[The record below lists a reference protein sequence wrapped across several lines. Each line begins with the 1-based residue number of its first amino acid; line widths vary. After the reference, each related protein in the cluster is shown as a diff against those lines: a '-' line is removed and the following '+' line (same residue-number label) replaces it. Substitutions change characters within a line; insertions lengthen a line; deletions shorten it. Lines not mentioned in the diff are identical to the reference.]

1 MTTLPPT
8 MQPPP
13 RKLITRKRLV
23 AAGVQLALFAGLV
36 WLLHAIAQNVIAN
49 LQARHIASGFG
60 FMEQPAGF
68 AISQTLIAYS
78 EASSYGRASLVG
90 LLNTLLVAAIS
101 VVLATALGL
110 FIGVA
115 RLSRNWLV
123 AHLAAAYVEIL
134 RNIPL
139 LLQLFF
145 WYFAV
150 LRQLPGPRQSVNIAD
165 SVFLNN
171 RGLFIPEAGL
181 GNVGAF
187 ALGGACVALGL
198 LVRAAPFLHGQG
210 RRALGAGL
218 IVGGIA
224 LFPAG
229 LAWEPARLQGFNFQG
244 GVRVLPELVSLV
256 LALTLY
262 SAAYIAEIVRAGIQS
277 VPRGQVEAAR
287 AIGLSGFD
295 AMRFVI
301 LPQALRLIVPPLTNQ
316 YLTLTKNS
324 AYAVAIAYPDLVSVF
339 TGIVLAQTG
348 QAVEILALTMA
359 VYLVISLITAA
370 ILAMFNARYFRTA
383 GARA

>member
-1 MTTLPPT
+1 VADPVA
-8 MQPPP
+8 PPP
-13 RKLITRKRLV
+13 RKLITPRRLV
-23 AAGVQLALFAGLV
+23 AAGVQVVLFAGLV
-36 WLLHAIAQNVIAN
+36 WLFLAVVHNVVAN

-60 FMEQPAGF
+60 FLEQPAGF
-68 AISQTLIAYS
+68 AISQTLITYS
-78 EASSYGRASLVG
+78 EASSYGRAFIVG
-90 LLNTLLVAAIS
+90 LLNTLLVAVIS
-101 VVLATALGL
+101 VVLATILGL
-110 FIGVA
+110 IIGIA
-115 RLSRNWLV
+115 RLSPNWLV
-123 AHLAAAYVEIL
+123 SRLAAAYVEVL

-150 LRQLPGPRQSVNIAD
+150 LRQLPGPRQSFAIGET
-165 SVFLNN
+165 VFLNN
-171 RGLFIPEAGL
+171 RGLFLPEAGL
-181 GNVGAF
+181 GNAGAF
-187 ALGGACVALGL
+187 ILAATLAVLGG
-198 LVRAAPFLHGQG
+198 LVRIAPGLDRQG

-218 IVGGIA
+218 VVGGIA
-224 LFPAG
+224 LLPAG
-229 LAWEPARLQGFNFQG
+229 LDWHPATLQGFNFQG
-244 GVRVLPELVSLV
+244 GVRVLPELVSLI

-262 SAAYIAEIVRAGIQS
+262 SAAYVAEIVRAGIQS

-287 AIGLSGFD
+287 AVGLSGFD
-295 AMRFVI
+295 AMRFII

-359 VYLVISLITAA
+359 VYLVISLVTAGA
-370 ILAMFNARYFRTA
+370 LALFNARYAPFA

>member
-1 MTTLPPT
+1 
-8 MQPPP
+8 
-13 RKLITRKRLV
+13 V
-23 AAGVQLALFAGLV
+23 AAGVQVVLFAGLV
-36 WLLHAIAQNVIAN
+36 WLFLAVVHNVVAN

-60 FMEQPAGF
+60 FLEQPAGF
-68 AISQTLIAYS
+68 AISQTLITYS
-78 EASSYGRASLVG
+78 EASSYGRAFIVG
-90 LLNTLLVAAIS
+90 LLNTLLVAVIS
-101 VVLATALGL
+101 VVLATILGL
-110 FIGVA
+110 IIGIA
-115 RLSRNWLV
+115 RLSPNWLV
-123 AHLAAAYVEIL
+123 SRLAAAYVEVL

-150 LRQLPGPRQSVNIAD
+150 LRQLPGPRQSFAIGET
-165 SVFLNN
+165 VFLNN
-171 RGLFIPEAGL
+171 RGLFLPEAGL
-181 GNVGAF
+181 GNAGAF
-187 ALGGACVALGL
+187 ILAATLAVLGG
-198 LVRAAPFLHGQG
+198 LVRIAPGLDRQG

-218 IVGGIA
+218 VVGGIA
-224 LFPAG
+224 LLPAG
-229 LAWEPARLQGFNFQG
+229 LDWHPATLQGFNFQG
-244 GVRVLPELVSLV
+244 GVRVLPELVSLI

-262 SAAYIAEIVRAGIQS
+262 SAAYVAEIVRAGIQS

-287 AIGLSGFD
+287 AVCLSSFD
-295 AMRFVI
+295 AMRFII

-359 VYLVISLITAA
+359 VYLVISLVTAGA
-370 ILAMFNARYFRTA
+370 LALFNARYAPLA